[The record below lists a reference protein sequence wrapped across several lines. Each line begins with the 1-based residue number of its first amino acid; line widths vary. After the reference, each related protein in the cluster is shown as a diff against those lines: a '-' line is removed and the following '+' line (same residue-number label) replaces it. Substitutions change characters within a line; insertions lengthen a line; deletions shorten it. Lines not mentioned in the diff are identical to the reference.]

1 MACPNDA
8 RLRNKTMAFRCTPEE
23 YELVTRMA
31 EASGMNKQDYIMA
44 KLTDTEITVVSN
56 PRTQK
61 AMREWIESLTVDV
74 RRENQTG
81 RLSEHLQKQL
91 TVVLKYFND
100 LCAAEEAEL
109 QADSQAGSALATPQA
124 KTTPVKPDESRIFN
138 MDRG

>member
-8 RLRNKTMAFRCTPEE
+8 RLRSKTMSFRCTPEE
-23 YELVTRMA
+23 YDLVTRMA
-31 EASGMNKQDYIMA
+31 EACGMNKQDYIIA

-74 RRENQTG
+74 RRENQAG

-91 TVVLKYFND
+91 TIVLKYFND
-100 LCAAEEAEL
+100 LCAAEEADL
-109 QADSQAGSALATPQA
+109 QADSQAGSAPAVLQT
-124 KTTPVKPDESRIFN
+124 KTAPSEQEEGRIFGMKRN
-138 MDRG
+138 